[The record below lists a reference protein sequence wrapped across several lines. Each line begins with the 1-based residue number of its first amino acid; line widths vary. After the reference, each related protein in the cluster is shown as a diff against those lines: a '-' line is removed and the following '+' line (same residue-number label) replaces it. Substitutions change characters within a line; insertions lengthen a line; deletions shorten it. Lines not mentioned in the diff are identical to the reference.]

1 MPIRQLMKWLWETEL
16 IPAIL
21 NSIILPNKVKE
32 LIGWIHLKSKNFKQV
47 PFFVEILL
55 CRSGPDIDI
64 GGGCCF
70 SRWLCWLRHFPII
83 CCSYK
88 HLKSFYCL
96 YNAMSIISMILCFIY
111 AFSIFDFLS
120 YFFVALWFV
129 LVGSRMA
136 LQGNGYFLSEPL
148 SSVSQPL
155 PLDQCYNQQP
165 GQQ

>member
-1 MPIRQLMKWLWETEL
+1 MI
-16 IPAIL
+16 
-21 NSIILPNKVKE
+21 SIIIIILFLYENSVSSE
-32 LIGWIHLKSKNFKQV
+32 NSESSINSKSSV
-47 PFFVEILL
+47 SILW
-55 CRSGPDIDI
+55 
-64 GGGCCF
+64 GG
-70 SRWLCWLRHFPII
+70 
-83 CCSYK
+83 
-88 HLKSFYCL
+88 
-96 YNAMSIISMILCFIY
+96 